1 MDWFV
6 TPRERLSE
14 WRLRRI
20 LHGGDTALGY
30 DQKPSRPVRD
40 GEVGV
45 GVGLSGSGIV
55 HTYSLHCH
63 HQIDSALRWA
73 PVSHFDV
80 SLIVWVRSQ

>member
-1 MDWFV
+1 MSDGYIAFCLAATQRSV
-6 TPRERLSE
+6 TTRNHSGL
-14 WRLRRI
+14 
-20 LHGGDTALGY
+20 
-30 DQKPSRPVRD
+30 VRD
-40 GEVGV
+40 GEVG

-80 SLIVWVRSQ
+80 SLIVWARSQ